1 MAYASHEQ
9 AMAGPDTKL
18 RPTMD
23 VYSFGAI
30 LYRLLCVSKPHAGRN
45 AAEILRHKLFDDAMH
60 EDNLLPAFRAA
71 NNVDESSARCATARQ
86 LVAVMRM
93 CLQHE
98 PEKRPQTGTDVLKLL
113 LREGEELPEELA
125 AAGAAAASTSVVADA
140 IENARAGGSGSAV
153 LSDSEVSGSHGIA
166 GVTLSSWQ

>member
-1 MAYASHEQ
+1 
-9 AMAGPDTKL
+9 
-18 RPTMD
+18 MD

-45 AAEILRHKLFDDAMH
+45 AAEILQHKLFDDAMN

-113 LREGEELPEELA
+113 LREGEALPEELLTSPSS
-125 AAGAAAASTSVVADA
+125 AAGASLGLADA